1 MAKFSV
7 KKPLTVFVVVLAV
20 VVLGAV
26 CMGVGFITGADT
38 ARIYSVLDDKYSLT
52 LYSDYITQA
61 LIPAFQEAGVF

>member
-1 MAKFSV
+1 M
-7 KKPLTVFVVVLAV
+7 KKGWNIILMVVLAV

>member
-1 MAKFSV
+1 M
-7 KKPLTVFVVVLAV
+7 KKGWNIILMIVLAV

-38 ARIYSVLDDKYSLT
+38 ARIY
-52 LYSDYITQA
+52 DYITQA